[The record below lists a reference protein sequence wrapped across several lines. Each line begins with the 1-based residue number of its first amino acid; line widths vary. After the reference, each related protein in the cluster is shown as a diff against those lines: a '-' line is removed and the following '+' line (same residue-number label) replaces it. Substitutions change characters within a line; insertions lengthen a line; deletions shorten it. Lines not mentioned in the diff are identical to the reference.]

1 MLKIV
6 HFLMMFIFITFV
18 LTICTAFRFGYCC
31 KSIKT
36 PYIIK
41 NAGSQMIAYHK
52 WNDEYLR
59 EKIGHKYYRIEK
71 SYSNIFSPDDPNSNA
86 KNVEMTFDE
95 FSQKYIDNEMNGSDK
110 KHSNYYFAEVKVPKK
125 LLPDIHHSMFD
136 KIQKKPFERN
146 MFLGVGG
153 NITRTHFDSY
163 ENYYFLLDGTKEFY
177 LISPKYNDSL
187 YIPKESN
194 GQYSNYLNVD
204 IENIDYDKY
213 PKMKDV
219 EIMHFKLEKGD
230 MLFIPYEWWHL
241 VKSGLDRNLAVSYWY
256 T

>member
-1 MLKIV
+1 MLEIV
-6 HFLMMFIFITFV
+6 YFIVLLIFIAFT
-18 LTICTAFRFGYCC
+18 LTICISSGYWC
-31 KSIKT
+31 KSKKQ
-36 PYIIK
+36 PYVIK
-41 NAGSQMIAYHK
+41 NAASDMLAYYK
-52 WNDEYLR
+52 WNDKYLR
-59 EKIGHKYYRIEK
+59 KQIGDNYYQIEK
-71 SYSNIFSPDDPNSNA
+71 SYSNIFSPDDPNSKA
-86 KNVEMTFDE
+86 KNVEMTFND
-95 FSQKYIDNEMNGSDK
+95 FSQKYIYNEYNESNK

-125 LLPDIHHSMFD
+125 LLSDICHPMLD
-136 KIQKKPFERN
+136 KMQKKAFERN

-163 ENYYFLLDGTKEFY
+163 DNYYFLLDGTKEFY

-194 GQYSNYLNVD
+194 GEYSNYLNVD

-219 EIMHFKLEKGD
+219 EIMHFKLKKGD

-241 VKSGLDRNLAVSYWY
+241 VKSGLNRNLAVSYWY
-256 T
+256 A